1 MCAVVITASLK
12 HYLEYLNELLASVL
26 LGKHL
31 AKAKSTDIDQKVKVE
46 N

>member
-12 HYLEYLNELLASVL
+12 HFLEYINELLAPL
-26 LGKHL
+26 ILGKHL
-31 AKAKSTDIDQKVKVE
+31 AKAKSTDIAHKVKAE